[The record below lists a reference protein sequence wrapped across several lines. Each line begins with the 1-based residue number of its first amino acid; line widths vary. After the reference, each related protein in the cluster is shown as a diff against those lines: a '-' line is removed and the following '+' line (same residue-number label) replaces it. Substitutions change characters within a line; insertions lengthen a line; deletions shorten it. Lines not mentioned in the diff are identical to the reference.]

1 LFAIPSEVRPV
12 VRAARGAPI
21 PPLENHAM
29 SGHPIRKE
37 ELAVLEAMG
46 RGQPAAYPDEAI
58 LERLSKLGLI
68 AQRGGKWS
76 LTERGKMDL
85 TRRKSLKRSSSK
97 S

>member
-1 LFAIPSEVRPV
+1 
-12 VRAARGAPI
+12 
-21 PPLENHAM
+21 M
-29 SGHPIRKE
+29 SGSPIRKE

-68 AQRGGKWS
+68 ASRGGKWS
-76 LTERGKMDL
+76 VTERGKMDL
-85 TRRKSLKRSSSK
+85 VRRKSLKRSTSK

>member
-1 LFAIPSEVRPV
+1 
-12 VRAARGAPI
+12 
-21 PPLENHAM
+21 M

-37 ELAVLEAMG
+37 ELLVLETMA
-46 RGQPAAYPDEAI
+46 RGQASAFPPEEAI

-68 AQRGGKWS
+68 AQRGGRWS

-97 S
+97 G

>member
-1 LFAIPSEVRPV
+1 V
-12 VRAARGAPI
+12 
-21 PPLENHAM
+21 

-46 RGQPAAYPDEAI
+46 RGQPQNFAPDEAI

-68 AQRGGKWS
+68 SQRAGRWS

-85 TRRKSLKRSSSK
+85 VRRKALGRTSTK